1 MYEED
6 FRTIPFIS
14 LGAKAGYQIT
24 ERASLFLAGNFD
36 ENFRAKGDMTVYDIP
51 TGARSSTTFKDGAG
65 MDFYAFTMSA
75 GFKLTF

>member
-24 ERASLFLAGNFD
+24 ERASLPSRQ
-36 ENFRAKGDMTVYDIP
+36 FR
-51 TGARSSTTFKDGAG
+51 
-65 MDFYAFTMSA
+65 
-75 GFKLTF
+75 